1 MYTQTHSCIHMPIHT
16 VKCRESMVIEG
27 QLLNMPLR
35 QLSITTTSKKREHG
49 KLRKDV
55 KVRDMNKNNYQTNNF
70 VGD

>member
-1 MYTQTHSCIHMPIHT
+1 
-16 VKCRESMVIEG
+16 MVIEG

-55 KVRDMNKNNYQTNNF
+55 KVRDINKTTTKPIILLVINPRCM
-70 VGD
+70 